1 MKRQVFAFCLI
12 VLLAGSARADFLVRI
27 GDIDGF
33 GFNLAPGFRAANG
46 GAANRDGVGVL
57 GEGDFLPDINRNGNL
72 QRGGGD
78 DFDLRSG
85 AEITNTAYSVGEGVT
100 TAVGTT
106 GSKFTD
112 ISLST
117 SYDASSA
124 ANRVLIGGNPIDGL
138 DFGKGGAF
146 PSPPSSSLPNQ
157 PGFVFRFEVN
167 KAALDPSSSIF
178 FNLVFGDF
186 DVVPARIRITSADQ
200 TTQNIGLERQ
210 NNAVA
215 DGLIQEATATLTFG
229 SVFTDGGSVWRGALN
244 VDFLAPNEPF
254 TAFDYVELSTKP
266 LVQSVPEPSGL
277 VLLGVGIAVAIG
289 YARRR

>member
-1 MKRQVFAFCLI
+1 MKRQMFAFCLI

-33 GFNLAPGFRAANG
+33 GFNLAPGFRSANA
-46 GAANRDGVGVL
+46 GAANRDGAGVL
-57 GEGDFLPDINRNGNL
+57 GEGDFLPDINRDGNL
-72 QRGGGD
+72 QRGSGD

-85 AEITNTAYSVGEGVT
+85 AEVGNTAYSVGSGVT

-106 GSKFTD
+106 GSMFTD

-124 ANRVLIGGNPIDGL
+124 ARKVLTGGNPIDGL
-138 DFGKGGAF
+138 EFGKGGLF
-146 PSPPSSSLPNQ
+146 PSPPSTSLPNQ
-157 PGFVFRFEVN
+157 PGFVFRFEVD

-186 DVVPARIRITSADQ
+186 DVVPARIRITGADQ
-200 TTQNIGLERQ
+200 TTQNVGLTRQ

-215 DGLIQEATATLTFG
+215 DGLIQEATATLDFG

-254 TAFDYVELSTKP
+254 TAFDYVELSTTP

-277 VLLGVGIAVAIG
+277 VLLGAGIAVAIG